1 MQRKGLATIFMVGA
15 LIALLVTLGS
25 VQSAFAGGR
34 SGARVTTNAGPLK
47 PSNVSGPT
55 VTKDA
60 GPQNPGDGPQSGG
73 GNDPLGGSISGPRV
87 TSGSPGITADKQPQD
102 KLPGKKKP

>member
-1 MQRKGLATIFMVGA
+1 MQRKGLANIFMVVA
-15 LIALLVTLGS
+15 LVALLVTLGS

-34 SGARVTTNAGPLK
+34 SGSGGTKNAGPLK
-47 PSNVSGPT
+47 PSNVSGPK

-60 GPQNPGDGPQSGG
+60 GPQNPGDGPQSGFG
-73 GNDPLGGSISGPRV
+73 DAPLGGTISGPRV
-87 TSGSPGITADKQPQD
+87 TSGSPGITADNQLRD

>member
-1 MQRKGLATIFMVGA
+1 MRDEPMQTKKLATIFMVGA

-34 SGARVTTNAGPLK
+34 SGPKVTTH
-47 PSNVSGPT
+47 
-55 VTKDA
+55 A
-60 GPQNPGDGPQSGG
+60 GPQNPGDGQQSGG
-73 GNDPLGGSISGPRV
+73 GNDPLGGTISGPRV
-87 TSGSPGITADKQPQD
+87 TSGSPGITAVQPQD

>member
-1 MQRKGLATIFMVGA
+1 MQTKKLATIFMVGA
-15 LIALLVTLGS
+15 LSVLLLTFGS
-25 VQSAFAGGR
+25 IQSAFAGGR
-34 SGARVTTNAGPLK
+34 SGPKVTTH
-47 PSNVSGPT
+47 
-55 VTKDA
+55 A

>member
-1 MQRKGLATIFMVGA
+1 MQTKGLATIFMVGA

-34 SGARVTTNAGPLK
+34 SGSGGTTNAGPLK
-47 PSNVSGPT
+47 PSTVSGPK

-60 GPQNPGDGPQSGG
+60 GPQNPGDGPQSGWGNSPTNEG
-73 GNDPLGGSISGPRV
+73 GGGHPHH
-87 TSGSPGITADKQPQD
+87 PDQ
-102 KLPGKKKP
+102 

>member
-1 MQRKGLATIFMVGA
+1 MAKRIDRRDETMQTKRLTTIFMVAG

-34 SGARVTTNAGPLK
+34 SGPKVTTH
-47 PSNVSGPT
+47 
-55 VTKDA
+55 A
-60 GPQNPGDGPQSGG
+60 GPQNPGDGPQSGFG
-73 GNDPLGGSISGPRV
+73 DAPLGGTISGPRV
-87 TSGSPGITADKQPQD
+87 TSGSPGITADNQLRD